1 MLPTKGYFQDI
12 ECPYFNSSCG
22 RPYCHFRHKKKL
34 SEAVED
40 LSEPEKE
47 DSNSVPTYKPTPK
60 SQLASIQKQSHIP
73 ISYVPDLAF
82 RPTTTLRPAP
92 KIEKPVYK
100 PTPLSILSYA
110 NRRGSEENGDPHR
123 EHMVEAIKELKQK
136 VADSEYNPLSTFS
149 SASDINFEELNS
161 EFDLIDEII
170 NADEDAKDEGE
181 EKPGT
186 SEILSGINKEIDK
199 LHQDIKEIKAG
210 EVSDDLNVENEAKND
225 NKPEDSFDEKAASTE
240 ENADKDKKKERQ
252 GSSSSSKRS
261 KTSCPQKADKRHSSS
276 SKDKEK
282 GNKDKKLEKEKD
294 KSDKNKLSENLK
306 QETVEE
312 GNSKKIDKDK
322 NDKSEKSSKDKKI
335 EKSDKS
341 KSHKSS
347 SRDKHRKEQ
356 HNDRYELDSEKEL
369 NPSDKAKRRSK
380 EHSHSS
386 SESHENSKERRK
398 SKESEKIRHKSR
410 EKSKSRSRS
419 SSKEKSKNKHSKIK
433 HKTREK
439 DQSKSR
445 SRSNSEEKSRRK
457 GSGKDKHKHKQKS
470 RSRSRSRS
478 SSKERCRSKDSE
490 KHKPKHKHKE
500 QSRSRSKERKKI
512 SSTSKEHRMS
522 KDSSDKDKDK
532 KHSKSKHKT
541 PHRDKNKP
549 HNPSDKK
556 EKVRKT
562 TESSTD
568 GSDGDKL
575 HQQEL
580 EKKVKKKRIM
590 NEDCSTSEDEK
601 DMPVSFDNA
610 VHEDLLD
617 IDLEDEDETM
627 LECYRIFNEYNPQ
640 PVHQQQ
646 VPTTSAQPTVEVREQ
661 DDVKEYVGKKR
672 IAHLNA
678 ERSVNF
684 MQPPPPTKINH
695 VTPGL
700 MLANRYKLAK
710 QAQANKEQEL
720 LMNEIEQ
727 QTISAKRPAQTL
739 LEAARERK
747 LLRLANAQVKTPNTN
762 IIDEILKGTSKVTP
776 TQQVKIQKKIAPA
789 QNVMLI
795 QKAKE
800 RISKIKQVAPVKT
813 VAQTQ
818 KGGRVAHVPDSSLAD
833 IPDVLQADKSKLP
846 VNVRTRFLTMI
857 ADECV
862 KLYISKEEAFA
873 RALNEEYSC
882 YEKCKVLAT
891 YRNSAMLAVNRL
903 RKEIHER
910 ERSGLGLI
918 GLGED
923 LNSSNSD
930 AAGQKFYNA
939 VKKWVLTEEELD
951 IHGYP
956 RESEEHHGKAVIRN
970 FKSQLPC
977 NLDDNQRI
985 CSRCHKIYQVDD
997 DGWPLFEEECLYHP
1011 LRKRTIRGEQTY
1023 LCCRSNDDSGC
1034 ATSDTHVSDGLVSGE
1049 LEGFQTTLEP
1059 ESDDDRRSYAVY
1071 ALDCEMCYT
1080 TKGLELTRVTIVDV
1094 ECKTVYESLVKPLNP
1109 IIDYNTRFSGIT
1121 KDQMDRTSTNLLQIQ
1136 ANILHLCNS
1145 STILVGHS
1153 LESDMKALKIVHS
1166 NIIDT
1171 AVLFPHKMG
1180 LPHKRALKALASE
1193 YLRKIIQNDVS
1204 GHDSAEDA
1212 ITCMELLKWK
1222 LKEESRGKK

>member
-40 LSEPEKE
+40 VSEPEKE

-82 RPTTTLRPAP
+82 RPTSTLRPVP

-110 NRRGSEENGDPHR
+110 NRRGSEENGDPQR
-123 EHMVEAIKELKQK
+123 EHIVEAIKELKQK
-136 VADSEYNPLSTFS
+136 VADSEYNPMSTFS

-170 NADEDAKDEGE
+170 SADENSKNDGE
-181 EKPGT
+181 QEDGT
-186 SEILSGINKEIDK
+186 SDILSGINKEIDK
-199 LHQDIKEIKAG
+199 LHQDIQEIEAG
-210 EVSDDLNVENEAKND
+210 EVSDDPDLKNEAKNY
-225 NKPEDSFDEKAASTE
+225 KKAEDSSDENVAITE
-240 ENADKDKKKERQ
+240 KNADNDKKKGRT
-252 GSSSSSKRS
+252 GNSSSSSKKSKSSCERS
-261 KTSCPQKADKRHSSS
+261 LEKTEKRHGS
-276 SKDKEK
+276 SKDKVK
-282 GNKDKKLEKEKD
+282 GNKDKKVDKERD
-294 KSDKNKLSENLK
+294 KSEKLDKNKISEKLK
-306 QETVEE
+306 QETVKEDKA
-312 GNSKKIDKDK
+312 KKIDKGK
-322 NDKSEKSSKDKKI
+322 LDKSDKSSKDGKI

-347 SRDKHRKEQ
+347 SRDKHRKEE
-356 HNDRYELDSEKEL
+356 HNDRNEMDYENESKL
-369 NPSDKAKRRSK
+369 SDKRKYKSK
-380 EHSHSS
+380 ECSRSRS
-386 SESHENSKERRK
+386 QSQEKSKDRRK
-398 SKESEKIRHKSR
+398 SKESEK
-410 EKSKSRSRS
+410 EKNRY
-419 SSKEKSKNKHSKIK
+419 KSKNRQKS
-433 HKTREK
+433 E
-439 DQSKSR
+439 SKSR
-445 SRSNSEEKSRRK
+445 SRSNSKEKSRSK
-457 GSGKDKHKHKQKS
+457 DSGKDKNKHKSRQKN
-470 RSRSRSRS
+470 R
-478 SSKERCRSKDSE
+478 
-490 KHKPKHKHKE
+490 
-500 QSRSRSKERKKI
+500 SRSRSKERNKSKDFEKHKSRHKNKERSRSRSNERKQN
-512 SSTSKEHRMS
+512 SSTSKERRKS
-522 KDSSDKDKDK
+522 KDSSDKEKDRKHSKTKHKNSHRDKDK
-532 KHSKSKHKT
+532 GRGS
-541 PHRDKNKP
+541 D
-549 HNPSDKK
+549 DKK
-556 EKVRKT
+556 GKVRKI
-562 TESSTD
+562 TESSND
-568 GSDGDKL
+568 GSDVDKL
-575 HQQEL
+575 QP
-580 EKKVKKKRIM
+580 EKKARKKRIM

-601 DMPVSFDNA
+601 EMPVSFDDA
-610 VHEDLLD
+610 VDDSLLD
-617 IDLEDEDETM
+617 LDLDNEDETM
-627 LECYRIFNEYNPQ
+627 LECYRIFNEYSPQ
-640 PVHQQQ
+640 PVHQKQY
-646 VPTTSAQPTVEVREQ
+646 PTTSTHPSVEVREQ
-661 DDVKEYVGKKR
+661 NDVKEYVGKKR

-678 ERSVNF
+678 EKSVNF
-684 MQPPPPTKINH
+684 MQPAPPTKVNH
-695 VTPGL
+695 ATPGL

-710 QAQANKEQEL
+710 QAQANREQEL
-720 LMNEIEQ
+720 LMNELEQ
-727 QTISAKRPAQTL
+727 QTISVKRPAQTL
-739 LEAARERK
+739 LEAARQRK
-747 LLRLANAQVKTPNTN
+747 LLKLANAKVKTPNTN
-762 IIDEILKGTSKVTP
+762 IVDEILKGTSKVTP
-776 TQQVKIQKKIAPA
+776 APQVKIQKKIAPA

-800 RISKIKQVAPVKT
+800 RISKIKQVTLVKT

-818 KGGRVAHVPDSSLAD
+818 KGGRVAHVPDVSLAD

-862 KLYISKEEAFA
+862 KLYISKEEAFS
-873 RALNEEYSC
+873 RALNEEYTC

-903 RKEIHER
+903 RKEIQER

-923 LNSSNSD
+923 SNRGNSNG
-930 AAGQKFYNA
+930 AGEKFYNA

-985 CSRCHKIYQVDD
+985 CSRCHKTYQVDD

-1023 LCCRSNDDSGC
+1023 LCCRGNDDSGC
-1034 ATSDTHVSDGLVSGE
+1034 ATSDTHVSDVLMSGE
-1049 LEGFQTTLEP
+1049 LEGFQTTLES
-1059 ESDDDRRSYAVY
+1059 ESEEDRRSYAVY

-1121 KDQMDRTSTNLLQIQ
+1121 KDQMDRTSTSLLQIQ